1 MDYRETSPKTA
12 RLVIEISISSLQY
25 DREKARAYA
34 SGNVDEY
41 WIVDTKA
48 QKIEVFTQAKGN
60 EYIDK
65 KIYKFSDIIPIFES
79 FISPK
84 E

>member
-1 MDYRETSPKTA
+1 MDYRDTSPKTA

-41 WIVDTKA
+41 WVVDAKGKKVKVYTK
-48 QKIEVFTQAKGN
+48 AKGN

-65 KIYKFSDIIPIFES
+65 YTYNFSDNIPIFDS
-79 FISPK
+79 FISLK